1 MLSEAGGK
9 AISNIK
15 LKDGEATVDR
25 QIKLTPG
32 GLILVDDK
40 GNELTG
46 ENLVDYINKDK
57 SNRATIEDYL
67 NSVYGASLE
76 SDQSYI
82 VDVGEETVTYR
93 IGTKIERKI
102 ADITGTGTDETI
114 PPPFGTITLTVEEG

>member
-15 LKDGEATVDR
+15 LKDGKATVDR

-57 SNRATIEDYL
+57 SNRVTIEDYL

-114 PPPFGTITLTVEEG
+114 PLPSDTITLTVEEG

>member
-15 LKDGEATVDR
+15 LKDGKATVDR

-57 SNRATIEDYL
+57 SNRVTIEDYL

-93 IGTKIERKI
+93 IGTKIERKKKKKSPI
-102 ADITGTGTDETI
+102 
-114 PPPFGTITLTVEEG
+114 